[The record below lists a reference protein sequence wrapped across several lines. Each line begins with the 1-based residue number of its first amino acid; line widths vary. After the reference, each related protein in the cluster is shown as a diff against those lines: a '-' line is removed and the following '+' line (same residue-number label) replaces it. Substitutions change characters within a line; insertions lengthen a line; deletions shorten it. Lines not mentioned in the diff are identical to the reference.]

1 MKVSS
6 YINARHLFRLQRG
19 KMPRKMYE
27 REREK
32 KRATETSRKGNIG
45 EIEIWKVG
53 KVSQTDW
60 LCEYLG

>member
-1 MKVSS
+1 
-6 YINARHLFRLQRG
+6 
-19 KMPRKMYE
+19 MYE

-53 KVSQTDW
+53 KVLQTDC
-60 LCEYLG
+60 LCEHFG

>member
-6 YINARHLFRLQRG
+6 YINARHFLRLQQG
-19 KMPRKMYE
+19 KMPRKMYKGE
-27 REREK
+27 RER
-32 KRATETSRKGNIG
+32 KRATETCRKGNIG

-53 KVSQTDW
+53 KVLQTDW

>member
-1 MKVSS
+1 
-6 YINARHLFRLQRG
+6 
-19 KMPRKMYE
+19 MYE

-45 EIEIWKVG
+45 KIEIWKVG
-53 KVSQTDW
+53 KVLQADW